1 MNREI
6 EKEETEV
13 VVTLLSNGSSNLY
26 KDNTLT
32 HFSNKIH
39 TPLILKPSNHNYI
52 ALQRNRYTFRVWE
65 HKGSI

>member
-13 VVTLLSNGSSNLY
+13 VVTLLSNGSSDLY

-32 HFSNKIH
+32 HFSNKIDFSIVSMCCSIFI
-39 TPLILKPSNHNYI
+39 PFSSS
-52 ALQRNRYTFRVWE
+52 LQGIGKNTL
-65 HKGSI
+65 